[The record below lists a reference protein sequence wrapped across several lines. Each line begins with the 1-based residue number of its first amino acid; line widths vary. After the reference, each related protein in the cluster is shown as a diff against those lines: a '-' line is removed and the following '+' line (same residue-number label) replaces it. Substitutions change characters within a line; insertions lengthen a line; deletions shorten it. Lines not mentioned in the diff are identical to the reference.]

1 MAKDPAVLFYTSDFL
16 SGTFT
21 MDYEQRGKYITLL
34 CLQHQKGKLTDKDL
48 KTILEDTDIDIFEK
62 FIKADDGFYYNMKL
76 KTEAERRKNYSASRS
91 KNRTKKTNDVD
102 VNTISK
108 SYDETYVKHMETGTG
123 TGTETNTVTDN
134 FNYNFNT
141 SATSSHIEFCD
152 NLRETIEAIPVKL

>member
-1 MAKDPAVLFYTSDFL
+1 
-16 SGTFT
+16 
-21 MDYEQRGKYITLL
+21 
-34 CLQHQKGKLTDKDL
+34 
-48 KTILEDTDIDIFEK
+48 
-62 FIKADDGFYYNMKL
+62 
-76 KTEAERRKNYSASRS
+76 
-91 KNRTKKTNDVD
+91 